1 MNGQRRGLDLAVL
14 AISLVPLA
22 ALSMLVAKYA
32 VNVPMYDQWLLVPYM
47 EALNPGHSLAPNL
60 DRLSVERSL
69 SLGDLAAQ
77 QNEHRILVPLLV
89 MLALAALTDWN
100 TVAEVALTLVFA
112 TGSFFLLRD
121 LIGRSFPTNAAAA
134 AVLTVLAAVLVFSPI
149 QWENW
154 LFGIQVGWMFT
165 ITGMLAT
172 IRVLGGGQERPLAWP
187 RLTAAAL
194 LAALTTYSFAT
205 GIWVWPAGLIVLLSR
220 SRMPWQIVAWIVS
233 AVAILGVYF
242 YGYDSSPGPGPS
254 TTLLPF
260 DDIGGFAGYVGAYLG
275 SPFTD
280 DSGLAIGIGFALTI
294 GLALASAYVLQRDRA
309 RLSLLA
315 PWLALGAIACAAAAA
330 TSSRRLSHGV
340 DQALASRYTSI
351 ALLLAIASAVV
362 VTMAVGLAL
371 EHRQA
376 LRRLLAVAA
385 SVVAVSVLLAGWS
398 RGETSMSARHDDMIA
413 QRDCLHRAA
422 SPSDPCIGEA
432 FPIPDTERARGVAR
446 DLWFGADYLR
456 RIGWAGF

>member
-1 MNGQRRGLDLAVL
+1 VNGQRRGLDLAVL

-121 LIGRSFPTNAAAA
+121 LIGRSFPTDAAAA

-194 LAALTTYSFAT
+194 LAALTTYS
-205 GIWVWPAGLIVLLSR
+205 
-220 SRMPWQIVAWIVS
+220 
-233 AVAILGVYF
+233 
-242 YGYDSSPGPGPS
+242 
-254 TTLLPF
+254 
-260 DDIGGFAGYVGAYLG
+260 
-275 SPFTD
+275 
-280 DSGLAIGIGFALTI
+280 
-294 GLALASAYVLQRDRA
+294 
-309 RLSLLA
+309 
-315 PWLALGAIACAAAAA
+315 
-330 TSSRRLSHGV
+330 
-340 DQALASRYTSI
+340 
-351 ALLLAIASAVV
+351 
-362 VTMAVGLAL
+362 
-371 EHRQA
+371 
-376 LRRLLAVAA
+376 
-385 SVVAVSVLLAGWS
+385 
-398 RGETSMSARHDDMIA
+398 
-413 QRDCLHRAA
+413 
-422 SPSDPCIGEA
+422 
-432 FPIPDTERARGVAR
+432 
-446 DLWFGADYLR
+446 
-456 RIGWAGF
+456 